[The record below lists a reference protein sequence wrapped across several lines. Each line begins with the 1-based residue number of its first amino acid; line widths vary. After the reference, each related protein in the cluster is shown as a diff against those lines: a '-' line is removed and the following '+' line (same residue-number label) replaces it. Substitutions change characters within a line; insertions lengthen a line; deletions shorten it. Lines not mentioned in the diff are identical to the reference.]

1 MLFFFKFYLAHLVAD
16 FVLQP
21 NWIAQNKKRPT
32 RLLLHSAIHL
42 TTAIV
47 IINTALSANVF
58 LVLLVVAFIHALCDY
73 VKARFTRDEWLAFT
87 LDQLAHLFIII
98 VACVWLSS
106 HPLNN
111 AGIIYRTIVD
121 SQKLY
126 LFLCVYI
133 AVIFGGGYF
142 VQKVTQYFM
151 VHIDQNL
158 MESKPGLRNAG
169 KYIGWLERALVVTFV
184 VAGYPEGIGLL
195 LAAKSLARYPE
206 IKDDKKAHFAEYFLI
221 GTLTS
226 VSVALV
232 AGFVLLKLRSRI
244 KN

>member
-1 MLFFFKFYLAHLVAD
+1 MLLFLKLYLSHLIAD
-16 FVLQP
+16 FLLQP
-21 NWIAQNKKRPT
+21 NWIAKDKRRPT
-32 RLLLHSAIHL
+32 RLLLHSAIHIVTGIAIINAAL
-42 TTAIV
+42 NKQILFAIV
-47 IINTALSANVF
+47 
-58 LVLLVVAFIHALCDY
+58 VLAFTHAVCDY

-87 LDQLAHLFIII
+87 SDQVAHLLIII
-98 VACVWLSS
+98 IAGVWLSAES
-106 HPLNN
+106 WKN
-111 AGIIYRTIVD
+111 AGLIFRLIAG

-151 VHIDQNL
+151 GQIDQNL
-158 MESKPGLRNAG
+158 MQSKPGLRNAG
-169 KYIGWLERALVVTFV
+169 KYIGWLERSLVTTFI

-195 LAAKSLARYPE
+195 LAAKALARYPE
-206 IKDDKKAHFAEYFLI
+206 IKSDEKLHFAEYFLI

-226 VSVALV
+226 VGIALL

-244 KN
+244 